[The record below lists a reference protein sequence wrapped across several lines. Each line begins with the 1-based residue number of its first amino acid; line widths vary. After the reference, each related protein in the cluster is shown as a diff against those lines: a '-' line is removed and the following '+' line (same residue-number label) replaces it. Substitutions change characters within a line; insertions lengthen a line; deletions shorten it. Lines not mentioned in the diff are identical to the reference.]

1 MEGERKNMGNVIKI
15 DITKRKTLFDSFA
28 IAALEETINR
38 NSEVTD
44 MIYTFS
50 YDYDSV
56 MIALNKK
63 LNDVEI
69 IELKSVSL
77 TVEEYEIAEKSDKDI
92 IDSLFNTIQ
101 VKR

>member
-1 MEGERKNMGNVIKI
+1 MGNVIKI

>member
-56 MIALNKK
+56 TIALNKK

-69 IELKSVSL
+69 VELKSVGL

>member
-1 MEGERKNMGNVIKI
+1 MGNVIKI
-15 DITKRKTLFDSFA
+15 DITKRKTLFDSFV
-28 IAALEETINR
+28 IAVLEETVNR

-50 YDYDSV
+50 YDYDSI

-69 IELKSVSL
+69 VELKSVVL
-77 TVEEYEIAEKSDKDI
+77 TVEEYETAEKSDKDI